1 MPFLGES
8 QMVIPEGAV
17 GGAGRKGGRDMVE
30 GGICFF
36 TFIFVGFF
44 QIKFDL
50 LFSHLS
56 LSDFSGEVLLTFIF
70 V

>member
-30 GGICFF
+30 GGICFL
-36 TFIFVGFF
+36 TFIFVG
-44 QIKFDL
+44 
-50 LFSHLS
+50 LFS
-56 LSDFSGEVLLTFIF
+56 DKI
-70 V
+70 